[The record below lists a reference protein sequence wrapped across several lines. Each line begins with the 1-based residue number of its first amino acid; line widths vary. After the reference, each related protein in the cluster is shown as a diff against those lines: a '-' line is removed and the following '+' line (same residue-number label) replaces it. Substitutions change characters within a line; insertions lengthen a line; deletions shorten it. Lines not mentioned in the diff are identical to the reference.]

1 MVSRFAP
8 VLTMSQP
15 KRSDDPVVARG
26 QDAWEQLQEDA
37 PRRRA
42 LSRGAGDKARERR
55 ERSQDAHR
63 RWWVQ
68 VGEALAAGKHKC
80 VSNQSFS
87 AWVTGHG
94 FDEIGFKIRQD
105 AIWLA
110 ANMETLGEL
119 PDDMASPTVIR
130 RWANKRA
137 AVASG
142 RANGDRITDADVA
155 ALQKAAALLRE
166 SARDARRSAAALDEA
181 ARLIGKVNIAIKRR
195 V

>member
-1 MVSRFAP
+1 MK
-8 VLTMSQP
+8 P
-15 KRSDDPVVARG
+15 KRSDNPVVARG
-26 QDAWEQLQEDA
+26 QEAWEYLKEDA

-55 ERSQDAHR
+55 ERSHDAHR

-68 VGEALAAGKHKC
+68 VGEALAAGKRKC

-119 PDDMASPTVIR
+119 PDDIASPTVIR

-142 RANGDRITDADVA
+142 RAHGDRITDADVA

>member
-1 MVSRFAP
+1 MK
-8 VLTMSQP
+8 P
-15 KRSDDPVVARG
+15 KTSHDPVIASG
-26 QDAWEQLQEDA
+26 QNAWERLKEDT

-42 LSRGAGDKARERR
+42 LSRGADDKARERR

-68 VGEALAAGKHKC
+68 VGEALAAGKRKC

-87 AWVTGHG
+87 AWVTDHG
-94 FDEIGFKIRQD
+94 FDEIVFKTRQD

-142 RANGDRITDADVA
+142 RANGDRVTAADVA
-155 ALQKAAALLRE
+155 ALQQAAALLRE

-181 ARLIGKVNIAIKRR
+181 ARLIAKVNIAIKRR